1 MTAPLLFP
9 RQAKSVFLAV
19 TGKGY
24 DNMKYRL
31 ARLGVPLLFNKVEFR
46 VAILDRHMGGEYD
59 GVIMCRYCIRIIDI
73 TDVAFDH
80 AVPLSRGGSW
90 GLENIEAICQSCNAI
105 KSDGTPEEYMSLLSW
120 AEREVPLWRTSLFKR
135 LKEHSKLLA
144 GKRRAEVLAR
154 TSGMPRQPKVK
165 PPLVAATDQSF

>member
-19 TGKGY
+19 TG
-24 DNMKYRL
+24 
-31 ARLGVPLLFNKVEFR
+31 
-46 VAILDRHMGGEYD
+46 MGGEYD
-59 GVIMCRYCIRIIDI
+59 GVIMFRYRIRNIDI